1 MKIISFVI
9 PVYQEKDN
17 LVLMYEALQNMMTG
31 QSDQYDWDVIF
42 VNDGSPDGSGEIL
55 EQLSQKEA
63 QCRVIELSRNF
74 GKEIALS
81 AGVDYAKGDAVIFLD
96 ADLQHPPDR
105 IPDMLRCWEDGYEV
119 VEMVRTYTEGEP
131 WLRRLG
137 STLFYKILKFLSST
151 DILAK
156 TTDFRLLDRKVVQEL
171 RRVEERQRMFR
182 GIIDWLG
189 FRKVRLDFEAPARKY
204 GTPVYSY
211 SKLLNLA
218 LNSFISY
225 SSLPLK
231 LIGVLG
237 VGIAAI
243 SGLVLFWMTAV
254 TLFADEYWNI
264 TPVAF
269 IVVSN
274 LVFTG
279 VTLSALGL
287 MSLYISKIY
296 SEVQNRP
303 LYTIRRTIN
312 IDESNSFN
320 GLK

>member
-1 MKIISFVI
+1 MKTISFVI
-9 PVYQEKDN
+9 PVYQEQDN
-17 LVLMYEALQNMMTG
+17 LGLMYEALQNMMKG

-42 VNDGSPDGSGEIL
+42 VNDGSHDGSGEIL
-55 EQLSQKEA
+55 EELSQKESR
-63 QCRVIELSRNF
+63 CRVIELSRNF

-81 AGVDYAKGDAVIFLD
+81 AGVDYANGDAVILLD

-105 IPDMLRCWEDGYEV
+105 ITDMLLCWEDGFEV
-119 VEMVRTYTEGEP
+119 VEMVRTCTIGEP
-131 WLRRLG
+131 WLRRQG
-137 STLFYKILKFLSST
+137 STLFYKILKLLSST

-156 TTDFRLLDRKVVQEL
+156 TTDFRLLDRKVILAL

-182 GIIDWLG
+182 GIVDWLG
-189 FRKVRLDFEAPARKY
+189 FRKVRLDFEAPARQY

-211 SKLLNLA
+211 GKLLNLA

-237 VGIAAI
+237 IGITVI

-254 TLFADEYWNI
+254 TLVADEYWNI
-264 TPVAF
+264 TPMAF
-269 IVVSN
+269 IVVFN
-274 LVFTG
+274 IVLTG
-279 VTLSALGL
+279 VILSALGL
-287 MSLYISKIY
+287 MSLYLSKIY

-312 IDESNSFN
+312 INESHRFN
-320 GLK
+320 DPQ

>member
-1 MKIISFVI
+1 MKTISFVV
-9 PVYQEKDN
+9 PVYQEQDN
-17 LVLMYEALQNMMTG
+17 LVLMYEALQNTMTG

-63 QCRVIELSRNF
+63 RCRVIELSRNF

-189 FRKVRLDFEAPARKY
+189 FRKIRLDFEAPARKY

-237 VGIAAI
+237 IGITVI

-254 TLFADEYWNI
+254 TLIADEYWNI

-269 IVVSN
+269 IVISN

-287 MSLYISKIY
+287 MSLYLSKIY

-312 IDESNSFN
+312 MDESNSFSD
-320 GLK
+320 LK

>member
-1 MKIISFVI
+1 MKTISYVI
-9 PVYQEKDN
+9 PVYQEQDN
-17 LVLMYEALQNMMTG
+17 LLLMYEALQYMMSG
-31 QSDQYDWDVIF
+31 QSDQYDWEVIF

-55 EQLSQKEA
+55 EKLSQKEA

-119 VEMVRTYTEGEP
+119 VEMVRTYTEAEP

-231 LIGVLG
+231 FIGALG
-237 VGIAAI
+237 VGITVI

>member
-1 MKIISFVI
+1 
-9 PVYQEKDN
+9 
-17 LVLMYEALQNMMTG
+17 
-31 QSDQYDWDVIF
+31 
-42 VNDGSPDGSGEIL
+42 
-55 EQLSQKEA
+55 
-63 QCRVIELSRNF
+63 
-74 GKEIALS
+74 
-81 AGVDYAKGDAVIFLD
+81 
-96 ADLQHPPDR
+96 
-105 IPDMLRCWEDGYEV
+105 MLRCWEDGYEV

>member
-1 MKIISFVI
+1 MKTISFVL
-9 PVYQEKDN
+9 PVYQEQDN
-17 LVLMYEALQNMMTG
+17 LLLMYEALQYMMSG
-31 QSDQYDWDVIF
+31 QSDQYDWEVIF
-42 VNDGSPDGSGEIL
+42 VNDGSPDASGEIL
-55 EQLSQKEA
+55 EKLSQKEA

-156 TTDFRLLDRKVVQEL
+156 TTDFRLLDRKVVQAL

-182 GIIDWLG
+182 GIVDWLG
-189 FRKVRLDFEAPARKY
+189 FRKVRLDFEAPARRY

-211 SKLLNLA
+211 GKLLNLA

-237 VGIAAI
+237 IGITVI

-254 TLFADEYWNI
+254 TLIADEYWNI

-312 IDESNSFN
+312 IDESNSFSD
-320 GLK
+320 LK

>member
-17 LVLMYEALQNMMTG
+17 LVLMYESLQYMMSG
-31 QSDQYDWDVIF
+31 QSDQYDWEVIF

-63 QCRVIELSRNF
+63 RCRVIELSRNF

-156 TTDFRLLDRKVVQEL
+156 TTDFRLLDSKVVQEL

-231 LIGVLG
+231 FIGALG
-237 VGIAAI
+237 VGITVI

>member
-1 MKIISFVI
+1 MCIR
-9 PVYQEKDN
+9 DR
-17 LVLMYEALQNMMTG
+17 YEALQNMMTG

-63 QCRVIELSRNF
+63 RCRIIELSRNF

>member
-1 MKIISFVI
+1 MKTISFVI
-9 PVYQEKDN
+9 PVYQEQDN
-17 LVLMYEALQNMMTG
+17 LVIMYEALQNMMKE

-55 EQLSQKEA
+55 EELSQKESR
-63 QCRVIELSRNF
+63 CRVIELSRNF

-81 AGVDYAKGDAVIFLD
+81 AGVDYASGDAVIFLD

-105 IPDMLRCWEDGYEV
+105 ITDMLRCWEDGYEV
-119 VEMVRTYTEGEP
+119 VEMVRTYTVGEP

-137 STLFYKILKFLSST
+137 STLFYKILKLLSST

-156 TTDFRLLDRKVVQEL
+156 TTDFRLLDRKVVQAL

-182 GIIDWLG
+182 GIVDWLG
-189 FRKVRLDFEAPARKY
+189 FRKVRLDFEAPARQY

-211 SKLLNLA
+211 GKLLNLA

-237 VGIAAI
+237 IGITVI
-243 SGLVLFWMTAV
+243 SGLVLFLMTAV
-254 TLFADEYWNI
+254 TLIADEYWNI

-287 MSLYISKIY
+287 MSLYLSKIY

-312 IDESNSFN
+312 IDESHSFS